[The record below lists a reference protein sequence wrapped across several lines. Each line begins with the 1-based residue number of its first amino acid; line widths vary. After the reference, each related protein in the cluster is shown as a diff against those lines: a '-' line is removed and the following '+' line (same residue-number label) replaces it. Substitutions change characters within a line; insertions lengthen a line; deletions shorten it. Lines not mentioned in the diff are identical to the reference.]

1 MAAALE
7 SALDLDVQLVE
18 GHDGIYE
25 LTIDDEIVYTKRVKG
40 WEGAPTERQ
49 IVEMAGRFLGLEPRE
64 QASSEP
70 GTDDGQPPFC
80 VLTETDSGE

>member
-7 SALDLDVQLVE
+7 AAFDIDVRLVE

-25 LTIDDEIVYTKRVKG
+25 LTIDDDIVYTKRVKG

-70 GTDDGQPPFC
+70 GTDDEQPPFC
-80 VLTETDSGE
+80 VLPGTNPGE